1 RTSSKLPGYTRDSA
15 AFWTGGERGELL
27 INRCSACGIYHHPPA
42 PVCHACRSRDV
53 KPAVVSGGGAIVS
66 FTVNY
71 QPWLPGLEVP
81 FVVAYV
87 ALDEQ
92 SDVWLMTNIVGCSV
106 EEVAIGARVRV
117 VFEQQEEVWVPLFEL
132 ERRKDVAVR

>member
-1 RTSSKLPGYTRDSA
+1 M
-15 AFWTGGERGELL
+15 
-27 INRCSACGIYHHPPA
+27 
-42 PVCHACRSRDV
+42 
-53 KPAVVSGGGAIVS
+53 
-66 FTVNY
+66 NY